1 MPRCL
6 VQQLDHNHQLIL
18 KLMNPDSISCTKKE
32 KIAENEHYS
41 SIFQFKNFS
50 NTKTAII
57 SSYLL
62 QSYSPTQLQKV
73 LIFNLYHKYPKKIL
87 PRCIKP
93 NNHQC
98 TLNLYFLYNQR
109 SYQTEFCLLH
119 LSITTALR

>member
-1 MPRCL
+1 MPRTTIRS
-6 VQQLDHNHQLIL
+6 QSSTNPQIDESRQHIL
-18 KLMNPDSISCTKKE
+18 HKKE

-119 LSITTALR
+119 LRITTALR